1 MQHLLIAQLYQVGE
15 FAPLEVAEEGGF
27 AEHFDDDFA
36 LDVEFHGL
44 LVGVIVDHNEI
55 SIILALHKM
64 ALDHMKLF
72 DGFNELALP
81 LRVYYHVLLV
91 FYDDGS
97 FNDLVEVLVFLI
109 GGEEVFSG
117 FVCFYH

>member
-44 LVGVIVDHNEI
+44 LVGVIVDHDEL

-81 LRVYYHVLLV
+81 LGVYYHVLLV
-91 FYDDGS
+91 FYD
-97 FNDLVEVLVFLI
+97 
-109 GGEEVFSG
+109 
-117 FVCFYH
+117 Y